1 MSTIGCGPTRLISS
15 PPPAAGDV
23 STALRPIDTLTARR
37 RSFRVIV
44 LCAVI
49 LLISVADLEITL
61 MFLTSGGMAEGNP
74 IARYVMS
81 FDCQWLL
88 GAWKLLLTGL
98 ACGTFICFRTRLS
111 VELATWLCAAVM
123 VWLAI
128 RWGFYAD
135 YAALAAEHSIRVV
148 AVPPPDWVS
157 ITDR

>member
-1 MSTIGCGPTRLISS
+1 MSTIGLGPTNLASS
-15 PPPAAGDV
+15 PLPAAEGV
-23 STALRPIDTLTARR
+23 SSPAMSVVAMAARR
-37 RSFRVIV
+37 RSFRVLV
-44 LCAVI
+44 LCAMI
-49 LLISVADLEITL
+49 LLISIADLQITL

-74 IARYVMS
+74 IARYIMS

-135 YAALAAEHSIRVV
+135 YAALAAEHSIHVV
-148 AVPPPDWVS
+148 SVQPHDWVS